1 MEESSKEKESW
12 NENEENK
19 ECNNSNQQISILNMN
34 NFEQLP
40 PKEDSENMIQT
51 NQSDNQLIISLQ
63 QNFWED

>member
-19 ECNNSNQQISILNMN
+19 DSDNSNQQISILNMN
-34 NFEQLP
+34 NFEQVP

-51 NQSDNQLIISLQ
+51 NQSDNHLIISLQ

>member
-19 ECNNSNQQISILNMN
+19 DSDNSNQQISILNMN

-51 NQSDNQLIISLQ
+51 N
-63 QNFWED
+63 